1 MFNKQRL
8 ISILSIIIGTIF
20 IILGLLSAGAYVKT
34 VIDSLGEADK
44 SLIFWYFVL
53 LQIGIFLLVFGIFFI
68 TIGRRSL
75 RGDVSAYNLVKR
87 SLIGLAIF
95 LIILIIWG
103 IINNF
108 KSEEFKMQREGM
120 QETENYLNEG
130 MQRINLTG
138 IQDNDENGFYLLV
151 KTTGGLEGIYNL
163 QISITGRI
171 TFLEISEPI
180 NFDSNVQ
187 TIRKRVDYTNLFKK
201 CFNELKESDHVPGV
215 CVEGGGTSGGSF
227 KINTKLILIEDAEK
241 KVKNLDNTLHGYNLE
256 KDDYIFQS
264 NSQTIFFIDTLT
276 EDGKVIVEKFQ
287 LEPIQLEPIE
297 Y

>member
-1 MFNKQRL
+1 M
-8 ISILSIIIGTIF
+8 
-20 IILGLLSAGAYVKT
+20 
-34 VIDSLGEADK
+34 
-44 SLIFWYFVL
+44 
-53 LQIGIFLLVFGIFFI
+53 
-68 TIGRRSL
+68 
-75 RGDVSAYNLVKR
+75 
-87 SLIGLAIF
+87 
-95 LIILIIWG
+95 
-103 IINNF
+103 
-108 KSEEFKMQREGM
+108 
-120 QETENYLNEG
+120 
-130 MQRINLTG
+130 
-138 IQDNDENGFYLLV
+138 
-151 KTTGGLEGIYNL
+151 
-163 QISITGRI
+163 
-171 TFLEISEPI
+171 
-180 NFDSNVQ
+180 
-187 TIRKRVDYTNLFKK
+187 DYTNLFKK